1 MDKKNLWKALGFS
14 FGIAILGAIVWGML
28 YTTGWIVGLVAYF
41 TSFVMIKVFNK
52 YYQTSKKWKYAY
64 IVISIIVL
72 NIVASFVSLGVYCA
86 DLLDI
91 ELSVAFEA
99 LFETFSEYAKEF
111 AIDMIIGCVFA
122 MSGIITV
129 IQIDKKNNANNQ
141 RQEVKNEGLV
151 EEDGVDTT
159 EIQDSA
165 EELQS
170 QKFCTSCGSVLE
182 SGATKCQSCGKDVE
196 NN

>member
-1 MDKKNLWKALGFS
+1 M
-14 FGIAILGAIVWGML
+14 
-28 YTTGWIVGLVAYF
+28 
-41 TSFVMIKVFNK
+41 
-52 YYQTSKKWKYAY
+52 
-64 IVISIIVL
+64 L

-86 DLLDI
+86 DSLDI

-99 LFETFSEYAKEF
+99 LFETFSEYVKEF

-129 IQIDKKNNANNQ
+129 IQIDKKNNANSQ
-141 RQEVKNEGLV
+141 RQEVKTEEFVEG
-151 EEDGVDTT
+151 EGGTT

-182 SGATKCQSCGKDVE
+182 PGATKCQSCGKDVE